1 MKKPPA
7 AALNGKNTRWSTRMT
22 HGMTGWEASRLNT
35 KRKRMYP
42 HQCRICGKT
51 YYNSR
56 DSKSQG
62 TCCKRC
68 SMIYANISR
77 RLKRHPLRDAAALMK
92 HLQLMLKT
100 IDQKMCDRHQMIDL
114 MSSYEWDVLIEL
126 CERDWP
132 FLEGC
137 SEEELDALA
146 QLVDVAEDLLD
157 LPAQMPPTKMPRD
170 VYREFLDV
178 LY

>member
-1 MKKPPA
+1 MKQETKP
-7 AALNGKNTRWSTRMT
+7 
-22 HGMTGWEASRLNT
+22 
-35 KRKRMYP
+35 MYP

-56 DSKSQG
+56 NSKKQG
-62 TCCKRC
+62 TCCKHC

-77 RLKRHPLRDAAALMK
+77 RLKRHPLRDAAALVK
-92 HLQLMLKT
+92 HLQLMLKS
-100 IDQKMCDRHQMIDL
+100 IEQQMGDKQRMIDL
-114 MSSYEWDVLIEL
+114 TSSLEWDMMIEL

-137 SEEELDALA
+137 SEEELDTLA
-146 QLVDVAEDLLD
+146 ELVDVAECLLD

-170 VYREFLDV
+170 VCREFINVVDSYHKNRRRNGNV
-178 LY
+178 I

>member
-1 MKKPPA
+1 MSTKP
-7 AALNGKNTRWSTRMT
+7 
-22 HGMTGWEASRLNT
+22 
-35 KRKRMYP
+35 KRMYP

-68 SMIYANISR
+68 SMIGANISR
-77 RLKRHPLRDAAALMK
+77 RLKRNPLRDAAALVK
-92 HLQLMLKT
+92 NLQIMFST
-100 IDQKMCDRHQMIDL
+100 IEQRIGDSTQIIDL
-114 MSSYEWDVLIEL
+114 TSSLEWDMMIEL

-137 SEEELDALA
+137 SEDELDTLA
-146 QLVDVAEDLLD
+146 ELVDVAEDLLD
-157 LPAQMPPTKMPRD
+157 LPAQMPPTKMPSD
-170 VYREFLDV
+170 VYWEVINVVDSYRKNRRRNGDIV
-178 LY
+178 

>member
-1 MKKPPA
+1 M
-7 AALNGKNTRWSTRMT
+7 
-22 HGMTGWEASRLNT
+22 NT
-35 KRKRMYP
+35 KPKPMYP

-77 RLKRHPLRDAAALMK
+77 RLKRHPLRDAAALVK
-92 HLQLMLKT
+92 HLQLMLKSIEQQT
-100 IDQKMCDRHQMIDL
+100 GDKQRMIDL
-114 MSSYEWDVLIEL
+114 TSSFEWDIMIDL
-126 CERDWP
+126 CEKDWP

-137 SEEELDALA
+137 SEEELDTLA
-146 QLVDVAEDLLD
+146 ELVDVAEDLLD
-157 LPAQMPPTKMPRD
+157 LPSQMRPIKMPKD
-170 VYREFLDV
+170 VYRELIDV
-178 LY
+178 LYS